1 MDTADDLVPSQLSER
16 RAPPGTVVPKTCGTG
31 QGLFALTAF
40 SPGDVILTFDPVF
53 VDRATKYTIQVGDG
67 RHLSTDGNPG
77 ALVNHSCAPNASF
90 DGTLLGF
97 VARQAILPGDQVT
110 FNYLTTE
117 ASLAAPFDCSCGA
130 PNCLHRV
137 DGYEHLSDV
146 QRGQLV
152 GAVAPYLARSGAS
165 LPWWHGE
172 DLGVVEGALCLS
184 GRRVADLVDPAVP
197 TYVYSAAIV
206 RRRVSE
212 LRQAIRSACPS
223 FRMYYAIKANR
234 CRRLVETIRGEG
246 DIGIDASSSREV
258 ALALD
263 AGFAPHE
270 ISVTVS
276 MPSSRDLAAFATHGV
291 HVNLD
296 TLSALRRWAAIAKP
310 GGAVGLRLDPEVA
323 IGYGDNPRLS
333 YGNSKFGFAMGTA
346 LEAVAYARELGLEVD
361 TLHIH
366 AGWGLQQTAAPVL
379 DGIFEHLAAIAREVP
394 SVRTINVGGG
404 LCWRQSARDVPL
416 NLETWST
423 MLRRHF
429 APLGVTVACES
440 GTYVTA
446 SAGVL
451 VAEVN
456 TVERRGSALWIG
468 VNAGH
473 NVNVYPAH
481 YGIPLEIIHVARP
494 LDGILRTYAVA
505 GNINEAIDVFSRSAR
520 LPDVQEGDLLAFY
533 PAGAYGASM
542 ASDHC
547 LKGLP
552 AEIMI

>member
-1 MDTADDLVPSQLSER
+1 MDAADDLVPSQVSER
-16 RAPPGTVVPKTCGTG
+16 RTPPGTVVPKTCGTG
-31 QGLFALTAF
+31 RGLFALTAF
-40 SPGDVILTFDPVF
+40 SPGDVILTFDPIF

-97 VARQAILPGDQVT
+97 VARRAIAAGDELT

-137 DGYEHLSDV
+137 DGYEHLSAA

-152 GAVAPYLARSGAS
+152 GAVAPYLLRGSVP
-165 LPWWHGE
+165 LPWWHGDE
-172 DLGVVEGALCLS
+172 LGVAGGALALS
-184 GRRVADLVDPAVP
+184 GRSVAEFVDPAVP
-197 TYVYSAAIV
+197 TYVYSASIV
-206 RRRVSE
+206 RRRVAE
-212 LRQAIRSACPS
+212 LRRAIGAACPA

-234 CRRLVETIRGEG
+234 CRKLVDVIRAER
-246 DIGIDASSSREV
+246 DVGIDASSPREV
-258 ALALD
+258 ELALD
-263 AGFAPHE
+263 AGFTPRE

-276 MPSSRDLAAFATHGV
+276 MPASRDLAAFAAHGV

-296 TLSALRRWAAIAKP
+296 TRSALRRWAAVAGP
-310 GGAVGLRLDPEVA
+310 GSSVGLRLDPEVA
-323 IGYGDNPRLS
+323 IGYGDSPRLS
-333 YGNSKFGFAMGTA
+333 YGNSKFGFAIGKA
-346 LEAVAYARELGLEVD
+346 QGAVAYARELGLEVD

-366 AGWGLQQTAAPVL
+366 AGWGLQETAAPVL
-379 DGIFEHLAAIAREVP
+379 DGIFEHLASIAREVP

-416 NLETWST
+416 SLESWSS

-440 GTYVTA
+440 GTYLTA
-446 SAGVL
+446 SCGVL

-456 TVERRGSALWIG
+456 TVERRGSALWLG

-473 NVNVYPAH
+473 NVNVYAAH
-481 YGIPLEIIHVARP
+481 YAIPLEIIHVARP
-494 LDGILRTYAVA
+494 LDGILRAYSVA
-505 GNINEAIDVFSRSAR
+505 GNINEAIDVFSRSAK

-552 AEIMI
+552 AEVMI